1 MARADKSLK
10 VVLIGDS
17 SVGKSALFNR
27 IKSNSVPAQAKATV
41 GIDFAKIP
49 YQLSNGEEQL
59 LQVWDTAGQEKFQSV
74 TTHHYRGTDGVM
86 IVYDI
91 TNQSSFFNVGR
102 WLAEVRDNTDEGV
115 PIVLVGNKI
124 DLADRRTVDPAEA
137 QAFAAE
143 EGMAYLETSALLE
156 MRAQGGMDTVLNY
169 LLEQIASSPAN
180 RSRLV
185 RGYRDVDLE
194 GRVQMKPAPGFWSC
208 LC

>member
-1 MARADKSLK
+1 MSDKVK
-10 VVLIGDS
+10 VVLIGES
-17 SVGKSALFNR
+17 TVGKSALFQR
-27 IKSNSVPAQAKATV
+27 LVSNTPPRGNAATV
-41 GIDFAKIP
+41 GIAFEKITVP
-49 YQLSNGEEQL
+49 HPVTGKDQLI
-59 LQVWDTAGQEKFQSV
+59 QVWDTAGQEKFQSV

-91 TNQSSFFNVGR
+91 TSQGSFYNVGR

-115 PIVLVGNKI
+115 PIILVGNKI
-124 DLADRRTVDPAEA
+124 DIASRRTVDPAEA

-143 EGMAYLETSALLE
+143 EGMTYLETSALLE
-156 MRAQGGMDTVLNY
+156 MTAQGGMDSVLNY
-169 LLEQIASSPAN
+169 LLEQIANSSAN

-194 GRVQMKPAPGFWSC
+194 GRVQMKPNQGFWSC

>member
-1 MARADKSLK
+1 
-10 VVLIGDS
+10 
-17 SVGKSALFNR
+17 
-27 IKSNSVPAQAKATV
+27 
-41 GIDFAKIP
+41 
-49 YQLSNGEEQL
+49 
-59 LQVWDTAGQEKFQSV
+59 V

-91 TNQSSFFNVGR
+91 TNQGSFYNVGR
-102 WLAEVRDNTDEGV
+102 WLSEVRDNTDEGV
-115 PIVLVGNKI
+115 PIILVGNKI

-143 EGMAYLETSALLE
+143 EGMTYLETSALLE
-156 MRAQGGMDTVLNY
+156 MTAQGGMDNVLNY
-169 LLEQIASSPAN
+169 LLEQIASSPVN

-194 GRVQMKPAPGFWSC
+194 GRVAMKPAPGFWSC